1 MFQPRHWRICQGK
14 KEKGRWQEREGW
26 KRLRIIAAKENPLE
40 FQTFQFWQVRQIE
53 KHKSNGLSLKL
64 NLLHG
69 SYLFHLLFTIPGSPT
84 HWPNNEKVR
93 LLSIV
98 SIHAIHPLLQFLFHS
113 SNKYSVLW
121 SRNRESWFLGA
132 NPICPKIPFNHTPM
146 AGGYCVAPLIGA
158 KGLDEQKPG
167 FI

>member
-1 MFQPRHWRICQGK
+1 MTR
-14 KEKGRWQEREGW
+14 KGGMEENTYHSRKRKSLGISDFSVLARWTDWE
-26 KRLRIIAAKENPLE
+26 A
-40 FQTFQFWQVRQIE
+40 QVE
-53 KHKSNGLSLKL
+53 WTSLML
-64 NLLHG
+64 HLLHG
-69 SYLFHLLFTIPGSPT
+69 SYLFHLLFAIPGSPT

-132 NPICPKIPFNHTPM
+132 NPICPKIPFNHIPM